1 MAYMT
6 NRCRYSTRRYFF
18 DDGRMTYWTT
28 QRRNTTPTDKFKQ
41 KQLIATAST
50 RESGKRFPISVFIFR
65 FPFFV
70 YGKNRNRKTFS
81 VTLKMEKENWKRKRF
96 LCPFSPC
103 RFCLPFCIF
112 FLGKNGEKKNEKQKT
127 SSAFPFLFFIFLF
140 LFPVS
145 FSGKRKQNRKMES
158 ENVSHC
164 PFSVLRYSVSK
175 ILKKT
180 KTINWKRKTFS
191 FKRKTKHFPFSFF
204 RKTGNPCKILT
215 GTFLTI
221 NHAVSC
227 TKYP

>member
-1 MAYMT
+1 MQIFNQEIFFWRRTDDLLDDTTTKYHTDWQIQAET
-6 NRCRYSTRRYFF
+6 AHRYRIDPGKRKTVSHLRFHFPFSLFRI
-18 DDGRMTYWTT
+18 W
-28 QRRNTTPTDKFKQ
+28 KKQ
-41 KQLIATAST
+41 KP
-50 RESGKRFPISVFIFR
+50 ENVFC
-65 FPFFV
+65 
-70 YGKNRNRKTFS
+70 
-81 VTLKMEKENWKRKRF
+81 
-96 LCPFSPC
+96 CPFSPC